1 MMRPIPTDT
10 VTRCGAIM
18 TIAADLVEH
27 RHEEGMRLTAWPPA
41 SLAHLSRRGGD
52 DQLRPMGTLS
62 RCYFQVNESVA
73 SGGSLCIT
81 PSG

>member
-18 TIAADLVEH
+18 TIAADLG
-27 RHEEGMRLTAWPPA
+27 RREGRWT
-41 SLAHLSRRGGD
+41 GD

-62 RCYFQVNESVA
+62 RCYFQVRAWPPAALDASPRRDEQGRVSSQRASVW
-73 SGGSLCIT
+73 S
-81 PSG
+81 PR

>member
-18 TIAADLVEH
+18 TIAAD
-27 RHEEGMRLTAWPPA
+27 
-41 SLAHLSRRGGD
+41 
-52 DQLRPMGTLS
+52 QLRPMGVPLPLLLPG
-62 RCYFQVNESVA
+62 NESVA
-73 SGGSLCIT
+73 SGGSRCIT